1 MGELLT
7 RENLSRAGLVA
18 AGGFALS
25 SVVESVLD
33 KEWGMGNELGI
44 LIAVIVALLT
54 GTSKP
59 RAHTTTKKD

>member
-7 RENLSRAGLVA
+7 RENLSRAGWVA
-18 AGGFALS
+18 AGGFTLS
-25 SVVESVLD
+25 SVVEGVLD

-44 LIAVIVALLT
+44 LVAVILALLT
-54 GTSKP
+54 GTPRP